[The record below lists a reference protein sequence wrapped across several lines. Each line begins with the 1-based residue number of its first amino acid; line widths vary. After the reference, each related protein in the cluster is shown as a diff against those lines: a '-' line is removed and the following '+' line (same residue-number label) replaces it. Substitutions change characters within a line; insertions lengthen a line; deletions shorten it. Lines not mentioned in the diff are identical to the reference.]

1 MNPLTTALLRILLLA
16 MIALLLVAQIF
27 ALPATAASWARQFPD
42 LAWLRIP
49 GLVVAVAFIVC
60 VQVVLACLWRM
71 LGFIR
76 SDGPFSS
83 RALGYITAVV
93 VFIVVADLLI
103 GVALVLL
110 ASANAANP
118 SVLLLGCFGMVVG
131 AGLALLVVVLRE
143 LLRRAL
149 ELQHDLSEVV

>member
-1 MNPLTTALLRILLLA
+1 MNQLTTAVLRMLLVA
-16 MIALLLVAQIF
+16 MIALLLVAQVF
-27 ALPATAASWARQFPD
+27 ALPATASSWAQQFPD
-42 LAWLRIP
+42 LAWLRVP
-49 GLVVAVAFIVC
+49 GLFVAIAFIVC

-83 RALGYITAVV
+83 RSLRYITVVV
-93 VFIVVADLLI
+93 VFIVIADLLI

-110 ASANAANP
+110 AAAHAANP